1 MLNTN
6 NDKNDNS
13 ELVKFPKLKEAA
25 DEYTSLI
32 YEDKKEYM
40 RLLTSW
46 YMRQKDMLS
55 YNQNHIK

>member
-25 DEYTSLI
+25 EEYTSLN
-32 YEDKKEYM
+32 YDDKKEYM

>member
-13 ELVKFPKLKEAA
+13 ELSKFVKLKEAA
-25 DEYTSLI
+25 DEYASLN
-32 YEDKKEYM
+32 YDDKKEYM

>member
-6 NDKNDNS
+6 NDKNDNG
-13 ELVKFPKLKEAA
+13 ELFKFPKLKEAA
-25 DEYTSLI
+25 DEYLALE
-32 YEDKKEYM
+32 YDDKKEYM

>member
-25 DEYTSLI
+25 DEYTSLN
-32 YEDKKEYM
+32 YDDKKEYM